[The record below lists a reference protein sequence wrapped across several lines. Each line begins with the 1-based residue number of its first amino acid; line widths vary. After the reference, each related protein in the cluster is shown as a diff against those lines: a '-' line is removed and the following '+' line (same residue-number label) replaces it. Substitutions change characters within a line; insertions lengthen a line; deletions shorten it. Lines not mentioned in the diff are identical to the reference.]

1 MLMLVLKFGVKYFVQ
16 VYIYSMHASLIL
28 YDCKFT
34 IFLLYYIIIN

>member
-1 MLMLVLKFGVKYFVQ
+1 MLMLMLKFGVEYFVQ

-34 IFLLYYIIIN
+34 IFLLYYMIIN